1 MAACIGAGIAFALIA
16 GSGPASGGEPLGA
29 EVSFYSNRTGE
40 LAVSPPAPTTFLHE
54 PALMP
59 GGGAA
64 TGGFKLTNQTAEA
77 QRLRIVAV
85 GSNAVL
91 DDEMVVELT
100 SGGQVLAT
108 GTLGELA
115 EPAAP
120 RLAPRDAAPTER
132 IWSLPGEAP
141 ATPPRARRGGG
152 QLRTGTGGCEMTPR
166 LTLGALPRPV
176 RTLGTFTLWLA
187 GGFVAAVLIAAV
199 LPMAVGMHTYTV
211 RSGSMDPAIA
221 TGDVVVVDS
230 ISPGD
235 ARVGDVIT
243 FKDPEGG
250 DALITHRVRAMRE
263 HGETIGFI
271 TRGDA
276 NNSFERWSIPAD
288 GSIGQVSY
296 RIPML
301 GRAINPLSAA
311 PGRIGLIVVPALLL
325 CAAGL
330 FRIWAPG
337 RASGGAKPEAGS
349 DAPPAL
355 AFVLGLAL
363 LLGLVDAHGQHTR
376 RVQEDHHQP
385 QQQPHGRPRL
395 GRADRLAR
403 GIGQDPGRRH
413 RLHQPERQLLRIRAG
428 D

>member
-1 MAACIGAGIAFALIA
+1 
-16 GSGPASGGEPLGA
+16 
-29 EVSFYSNRTGE
+29 
-40 LAVSPPAPTTFLHE
+40 
-54 PALMP
+54 
-59 GGGAA
+59 
-64 TGGFKLTNQTAEA
+64 
-77 QRLRIVAV
+77 
-85 GSNAVL
+85 
-91 DDEMVVELT
+91 
-100 SGGQVLAT
+100 
-108 GTLGELA
+108 
-115 EPAAP
+115 
-120 RLAPRDAAPTER
+120 
-132 IWSLPGEAP
+132 
-141 ATPPRARRGGG
+141 
-152 QLRTGTGGCEMTPR
+152 MTPR

-243 FKDPEGG
+243 FNDPEGG

-337 RASGGAKPEAGS
+337 RASGGAKPEAG
-349 DAPPAL
+349 
-355 AFVLGLAL
+355 
-363 LLGLVDAHGQHTR
+363 R
-376 RVQEDHHQP
+376 
-385 QQQPHGRPRL
+385 
-395 GRADRLAR
+395 
-403 GIGQDPGRRH
+403 
-413 RLHQPERQLLRIRAG
+413 
-428 D
+428 